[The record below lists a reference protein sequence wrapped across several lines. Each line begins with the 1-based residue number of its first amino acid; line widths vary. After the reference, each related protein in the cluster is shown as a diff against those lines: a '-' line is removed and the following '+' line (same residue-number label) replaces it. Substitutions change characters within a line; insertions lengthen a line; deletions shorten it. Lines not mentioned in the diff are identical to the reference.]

1 MRFDHLSPTRITFGN
16 GALDA
21 AGPAAATLG
30 TRSLVICGQSARRSG
45 TLDRL
50 LATLRA
56 SGVGALVHDGVTPD
70 PSSDDVDA
78 VIAIARGSGAD
89 VLIGLGG
96 GSALDTAK
104 AAAACIDHDSV
115 RELIGTTLPAD
126 ARGLPVLAIPT
137 TTGSGAEVTKGAI
150 LTDPVRRLKSGVRGS
165 AIFPQIAI
173 VDPQLARTLPHDV
186 AAETGFDAFT
196 HAVESYVARRATPIT
211 DALAERAIRLLAPA
225 LLALAH
231 GSWDDG
237 QREALALA
245 ALLAGINVANAST
258 CLPHR
263 MQQAMGSV
271 TRVSLSHGRGLA
283 LLYPAWLE
291 RVEPF
296 ASARLATVAG
306 ALGARDSR
314 AAVGELLDGL
324 GLAGTLRERG
334 FVDADV
340 VTFTRSLT
348 GNIDNDP
355 IPAAD
360 VHVACELFRRAL
372 RPCDNVSHSQTP
384 AG

>member
-16 GALDA
+16 GTLDA

-50 LATLRA
+50 LAALRA
-56 SGVGALVHDGVTPD
+56 SDVEAVVHDGVTPN

-78 VIAIARGSGAD
+78 VIAIARRSHAD

-96 GSALDTAK
+96 GSSLDTAK

-115 RELIGTTLPAD
+115 RELIGTTLPED
-126 ARGLPVLAIPT
+126 ARGRPVLAIPT

-165 AIFPQIAI
+165 AIFPRIAI
-173 VDPQLARTLPHDV
+173 VDPQLARTLPPEV

-196 HAVESYVARRATPIT
+196 HALESYIARRATPIT
-211 DALAERAIRLLAPA
+211 DALAEKALTLLAPA
-225 LLALAH
+225 LRALAR
-231 GSWDDG
+231 GIWDDK

-245 ALLAGINVANAST
+245 ALLGGINVANAST

-271 TRVSLSHGRGLA
+271 ARVRVSHARGLA
-283 LLYPAWLE
+283 LLYPAWLD
-291 RVEPF
+291 RVQPF
-296 ASARLATVAG
+296 ASARLATAAG
-306 ALGARDSR
+306 ALGARDIR
-314 AAVGELLDGL
+314 AAIAELLDGL
-324 GLAGTLRERG
+324 GLGGTLRDRG
-334 FVDADV
+334 FVDEDV
-340 VTFTRSLT
+340 VTFTRGLT

-355 IPAAD
+355 IPGAD
-360 VHVACELFRRAL
+360 AQVARDLFRRAL
-372 RPCDNVSHSQTP
+372 PTV
-384 AG
+384 